1 MLKIM
6 ERMLQRHCRYYRDH
20 RDSSTPT
27 DGQLEAS
34 RQIMQRFSE
43 RAYLKDAP

>member
-34 RQIMQRFSE
+34 RQMMQRFFE
-43 RAYLKDAP
+43 RAYLNVAL

>member
-6 ERMLQRHCRYYRDH
+6 ERVLQRHCIYDRDH

-34 RQIMQRFSE
+34 RQIMQRLFE
-43 RAYLKDAP
+43 RAYLNVAL